1 MSHHTY
7 SVFQWKW
14 ELLRRTGDGESRA
27 VVVLALPPPDQAA
40 RVDMDTLDCLQ
51 QVRSKYTSSDI
62 RDSIWS
68 ALKAGIGKG
77 LRGLDTTDCH
87 QQGLVDSSDSG
98 HRLTISRDIKS
109 LY

>member
-77 LRGLDTTDCH
+77 LRGLDTA
-87 QQGLVDSSDSG
+87 GSG
-98 HRLTISRDIKS
+98 
-109 LY
+109 